1 MIDDDQLYVSPAT
14 SLNESREDW
23 EARRHLWHAGDC
35 RHRMREQPR
44 PGSSPRMVS
53 GYAAMIQRCKQY
65 NAEFDENAAAY
76 ADARAVS
83 HEQLDAFL
91 KAMP

>member
-1 MIDDDQLYVSPAT
+1 MIEDDQLYVSPAK

-23 EARRHLWHAGDC
+23 ESRRHLWHAGDC

-53 GYAAMIQRCKQY
+53 GYAAMIQRCREY

-76 ADARAVS
+76 AAAAALSEDVLNS
-83 HEQLDAFL
+83 FL
-91 KAMP
+91 KVMP